1 MYHYDIPV
9 DCIINQLSIDN
20 YRKHFKGIEEKY
32 IDDIIDA
39 IKYTLN
45 DASYTPCDL
54 FDAIEESEDI
64 SYVIKRRAYK
74 VLKNILTQIRPIKN
88 EKI

>member
-20 YRKHFKGIEEKY
+20 YRKHFKGIEDKY
-32 IDDIIDA
+32 IDDTIDA
-39 IKYTLN
+39 IKYTL
-45 DASYTPCDL
+45 DDTSYTPWDL

-64 SYVIKRRAYK
+64 HYIIKRRAYK
-74 VLKNILTQIRPIKN
+74 VLKNILTQIHPLKN

>member
-1 MYHYDIPV
+1 MYHYDIPR

-32 IDDIIDA
+32 IDDTIEA
-39 IKYTLN
+39 IKYTL
-45 DASYTPCDL
+45 DDKTYTPWDL
-54 FDAIEESEDI
+54 FDAIEESDCI
-64 SYVIKRRAYK
+64 PYVIKRRAYK
-74 VLKNILTQIRPIKN
+74 VLKNILTQIHPLKN